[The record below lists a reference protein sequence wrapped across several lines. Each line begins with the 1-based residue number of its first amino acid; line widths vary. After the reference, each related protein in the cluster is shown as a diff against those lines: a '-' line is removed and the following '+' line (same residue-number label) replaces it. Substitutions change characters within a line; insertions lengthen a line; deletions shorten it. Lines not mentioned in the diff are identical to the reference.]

1 MSLMSIEEINESL
14 TIKAINEQK
23 SIALSNKEEIIEE
36 LKDKRYSYNKYLKE
50 DNDEEVIKLGE
61 DISDLLHE
69 LRVEEEIIKKCKA
82 VLESRSNFSK
92 KLKRTKNYDPRRGE
106 FIQVIKMVLSSIIE
120 PDKVEEKIDEAWEIY
135 RKRLI
140 SRGSILEIN

>member
-1 MSLMSIEEINESL
+1 MSIEEINESL

-61 DISDLLHE
+61 DISDLFHE
-69 LRVEEEIIKKCKA
+69 LRVEEEIIKKC
-82 VLESRSNFSK
+82 
-92 KLKRTKNYDPRRGE
+92 
-106 FIQVIKMVLSSIIE
+106 
-120 PDKVEEKIDEAWEIY
+120 
-135 RKRLI
+135 
-140 SRGSILEIN
+140 